1 MSFSKISCIETES
14 DLEKPGN
21 AKFVKIIMKNWES
34 KKANDNM
41 KSIIEKY
48 KSPQNG
54 GFVPT
59 KVNLELWKLLRTV
72 VGNEK
77 VI

>member
-1 MSFSKISCIETES
+1 
-14 DLEKPGN
+14 
-21 AKFVKIIMKNWES
+21 MKNWES
-34 KKANDNM
+34 KKADDNM